1 VSGLEAEYD
10 RLHDAEVPSGE
21 DLSDEIERY
30 LRDRDDDPPQ

>member
-1 VSGLEAEYD
+1 
-10 RLHDAEVPSGE
+10 VPSGE